1 MNKGQPTDTKT
12 TASSVS
18 AATSSQMQS
27 TTSSLSKSM
36 KDVNISEP
44 AFSESGTRYRS
55 SPQAEGFVE
64 TTTVLEPTVLVE
76 HRERGPVIKEHIH
89 QREREEIQPVI
100 HRERERTEVLQVT
113 KPIVEREVQATV
125 VENKILPAET
135 KPTIVQENRQFERDY
150 NANTHR
156 YQNTVEVAP
165 VQHET
170 IEKAPIIHEHLTRR
184 VIEEVQP
191 VIMKEVTVPTLIKEV
206 QNIYEKIIEAPVLVE
221 GGELPVEERTFG
233 SEHMRASEYYREARP
248 AHYSGEYSS
257 EYSGEYSGG
266 LGSTTSTSTYLHEKP
281 PAGPTNV
288 PQQYAPHRG

>member
-1 MNKGQPTDTKT
+1 MRD
-12 TASSVS
+12 VS
-18 AATSSQMQS
+18 
-27 TTSSLSKSM
+27 
-36 KDVNISEP
+36 ISEP
-44 AFSESGTRYRS
+44 TSLESGTRYRS
-55 SPQAEGFVE
+55 SPQSERFVE

-150 NANTHR
+150 NANINR
-156 YQNTVEVAP
+156 YHSSVEVAP

-170 IEKAPIIHEHLTRR
+170 FEKPPIVHEHLTRR

-191 VIMKEVTVPTLIKEV
+191 VIMKEVTVPTLIREV
-206 QNIYEKIIEAPVLVE
+206 QPIYEKIVEAPVLVE
-221 GGELPVEERTFG
+221 GGGLPVEERIMG
-233 SEHMRASEYYREARP
+233 SEHMRSAEYYT
-248 AHYSGEYSS
+248 GEVRYEKYSS
-257 EYSGEYSGG
+257 EYSTG
-266 LGSTTSTSTYLHEKP
+266 LPTTTTYVHEKKP
-281 PAGPTNV
+281 FAGPTTLPNQNV
-288 PQQYAPHRG
+288 PHRG